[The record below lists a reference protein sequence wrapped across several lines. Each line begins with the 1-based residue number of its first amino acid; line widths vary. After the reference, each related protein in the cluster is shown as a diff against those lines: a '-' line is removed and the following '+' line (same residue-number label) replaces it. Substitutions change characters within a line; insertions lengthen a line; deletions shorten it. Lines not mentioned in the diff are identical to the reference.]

1 MGATKMESALQQMA
15 LLRHLQGFF
24 GVEISTSIYGKE
36 KDFLQKG
43 RI

>member
-15 LLRHLQGFF
+15 FLRRLQGFF
-24 GVEISTSIYGKE
+24 GIENSTPIYGKE

-43 RI
+43 RV